1 MAHAVEGGALAV
13 FVCWGGVFGEAFEC
27 AEVLSGFVE
36 EFEAGV
42 GVALVH
48 QLAGLLD
55 RLADFGAA
63 DVFEEG
69 GEGDAE
75 VAGDLGQGDVG
86 LKPGGEEAVQMAGT
100 RVDWCGLK
108 KVVHTPLPPRG
119 RFCARA
125 GVSSES
131 EKRKTKS
138 ENGEKRLVLW
148 GFGVGWGGEDCFL
161 RAQRCPVRRKKA
173 IGHRPKAIGRR
184 GGAL

>member
-1 MAHAVEGGALAV
+1 MAV
-13 FVCWGGVFGEAFEC
+13 FVCGRGVFGEAFEG
-27 AEVLSGFVE
+27 AEVLGGFVE

-63 DVFEEG
+63 DVLEQG
-69 GEGDAE
+69 REGDAE
-75 VAGDLGQGDVG
+75 VLGDLGERDIG
-86 LKPGGEEAVQMAGT
+86 LEPCGEEAVEVTGSG
-100 RVDWCGLK
+100 VDWCGLK

-125 GVSSES
+125 DVSSES

-138 ENGEKRLVLW
+138 ENGEKRLVFW
-148 GFGVGWGGEDCFL
+148 GFWRGVGWCKLFSARTKMSCE
-161 RAQRCPVRRKKA
+161 AEE
-173 IGHRPKAIGRR
+173 GHRA
-184 GGAL
+184 